1 MKLENKAIRFAGIG
15 AALLAVVKFI
25 FWIISGSMVLIA
37 SAVDSLLDLMVSL
50 FNLFALKEAKKPA
63 DHDHNYGHGKIE
75 GIAAIT
81 EGLIITGSAFFIIFS
96 SVKKLFWNPEITEIT
111 SGIFVM
117 LFSLLITGLIVFL
130 LQSVS
135 KKTKSL
141 IIKADLMHYKMD
153 FLTNGGVLLTLV
165 LVKWTGFS
173 FLDPIIAIGIAIY
186 ILYGCKTILKE
197 GFDLLMDKSL
207 GKDKE
212 IWKLI
217 LEHPA
222 IASFHKLK
230 THQSGGKVFISFHMV
245 FKNPD
250 ISLKEAHLISS
261 EMEQKLK
268 KHFKRASV
276 IIRLDPFEDH

>member
-1 MKLENKAIRFAGIG
+1 
-15 AALLAVVKFI
+15 
-25 FWIISGSMVLIA
+25 
-37 SAVDSLLDLMVSL
+37 
-50 FNLFALKEAKKPA
+50 
-63 DHDHNYGHGKIE
+63 
-75 GIAAIT
+75 
-81 EGLIITGSAFFIIFS
+81 
-96 SVKKLFWNPEITEIT
+96 
-111 SGIFVM
+111 M

-186 ILYGCKTILKE
+186 ILYGCKAILKE

-212 IWKLI
+212 I
-217 LEHPA
+217 
-222 IASFHKLK
+222 
-230 THQSGGKVFISFHMV
+230 
-245 FKNPD
+245 
-250 ISLKEAHLISS
+250 
-261 EMEQKLK
+261 
-268 KHFKRASV
+268 
-276 IIRLDPFEDH
+276 